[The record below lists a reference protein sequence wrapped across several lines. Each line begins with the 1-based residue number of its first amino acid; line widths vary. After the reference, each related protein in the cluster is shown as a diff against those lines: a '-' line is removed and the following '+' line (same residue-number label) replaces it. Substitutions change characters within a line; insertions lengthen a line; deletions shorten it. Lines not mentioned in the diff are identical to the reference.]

1 VIGAENQQE
10 RLIKVGWI
18 VGFVDGEGCFSI
30 GVVQQKSTL
39 IRKGYR
45 LGYQI
50 FHEFAVTQGKKSLEA
65 LQEIQKYFGVGK
77 IYENKRYDNH
87 KENLYRYVVRKRE
100 DLCNVIIPFFKKY
113 NLRTSKK
120 YDFEKFSKVVD
131 LVLQG
136 EHLNKDGLIEIVR
149 IVETMNRCKGHSP
162 LIKILT
168 HYTSG
173 TQKGKDIVAAA

>member
-30 GVVQQKSTL
+30 GIVQQKNSL
-39 IRKGYR
+39 KRKGYR
-45 LGYQI
+45 LGYEI
-50 FHEFAVTQGKKSLEA
+50 FHEFAVTQGKKSLES
-65 LQEIQKYFGVGK
+65 LQEIQNYFGIGK

-100 DLCNVIIPFFKKY
+100 ELVKIIIPFFQKY
-113 NLRTSKK
+113 KLRSSKR
-120 YDFEKFSKVVD
+120 YDFEKFAFIVD

-136 EHLNKDGLIEIVR
+136 KHLERDGLIEIVK
-149 IVETMNRCKGHSP
+149 IVETMNRCKQHDP

-173 TQKGKDIVAAA
+173 AQKGKDIVAAA

>member
-1 VIGAENQQE
+1 MIGAENQQE

-18 VGFVDGEGCFSI
+18 VGFIDGEGCFSI
-30 GVVQQKSTL
+30 GIVQQKNSPK
-39 IRKGYR
+39 RKGYR
-45 LGYQI
+45 LGFQVS
-50 FHEFAVTQGKKSLEA
+50 HELAVTQGKKSLDT
-65 LQEIQKYFGVGK
+65 LREIQNYFGVGR

-113 NLRTSKK
+113 NLRTSKQ

-136 EHLNKDGLIEIVR
+136 EHLKKDGLIEIVK
-149 IVETMNRCKGHSP
+149 IVETMNRCKRHDP

-168 HYTSG
+168 HYTSS
-173 TQKGKDIVAAA
+173 TPKE